1 VSLIRIIPLQFA
13 GVEMMEQF
21 LPILSTRFNMDIIIS
36 TQRLDLTPFFN
47 PARSQYNAND
57 MIQKLVPMAGEN
69 EKILGL
75 TDLDLFIP
83 VLSYIFGQA
92 YLGGAVALVSG
103 HRLDNARYGLKQD
116 PELFSERLLK
126 CIIHELGHA
135 FGLKHCHMPGC
146 VMVATTYVEEMDQ
159 KVDLFCHEC
168 QSELSR
174 LQHIH

>member
-1 VSLIRIIPLQFA
+1 MSLIRIIPLQFA
-13 GVEMMEQF
+13 GVETMEQI
-21 LPILSTRFNMDIIIS
+21 LPILSARFGMETILS
-36 TQRLDLTPFFN
+36 SQRLDLTPYFN

-57 MIQKLVPMAGEN
+57 IIQKLLPMAGDED
-69 EKILGL
+69 KVLGL

-116 PELFSERLLK
+116 PHLFSERLVK
-126 CIIHELGHA
+126 CIVHELGHA

-159 KVDLFCHEC
+159 KADRFCPEC

-174 LQHIH
+174 LKAAS